1 MTIGGTATVI
11 GIITVTVITT
21 VMIMTVMIMIMIMIM
36 TVTTA
41 DLALLASQ
49 RAAQLTTTVPLH
61 DGGRLDA
68 LSSTTTPEL
77 KLR

>member
-21 VMIMTVMIMIMIMIM
+21 VMIMTVMIM

-41 DLALLASQ
+41 DLALLVS
-49 RAAQLTTTVPLH
+49 
-61 DGGRLDA
+61 
-68 LSSTTTPEL
+68 
-77 KLR
+77 

>member
-21 VMIMTVMIMIMIMIM
+21 VMIMTEMIM

-41 DLALLASQ
+41 DLALLVS
-49 RAAQLTTTVPLH
+49 
-61 DGGRLDA
+61 
-68 LSSTTTPEL
+68 
-77 KLR
+77 